1 MWQFEMGP
9 QFKRYIDIS
18 REPEPLAVIAGI
30 EKTALAALNAGLVSN
45 QRFFNSHWHFL
56 SGNYRV
62 VCHLNHSSQI
72 ATVVDI
78 ERLGQD
84 AFPPAAIFE

>member
-1 MWQFEMGP
+1 MWQFEMDH
-9 QFKRYIDIS
+9 QFKRYINIS

-30 EKTALAALNAGLVSN
+30 EKTALTALNAGLTGN
-45 QRFFNSHWHFL
+45 QRFFSGHWHFL

-72 ATVVDI
+72 ARVVDI
-78 ERLGQD
+78 ER
-84 AFPPAAIFE
+84 PEAI